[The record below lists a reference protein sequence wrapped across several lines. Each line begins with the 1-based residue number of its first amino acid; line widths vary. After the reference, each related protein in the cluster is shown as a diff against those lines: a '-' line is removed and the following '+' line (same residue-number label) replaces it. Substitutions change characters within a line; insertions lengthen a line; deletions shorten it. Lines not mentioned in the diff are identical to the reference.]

1 MKVLVQN
8 YATASTTEPL
18 YISESINSVP
28 GCECILWGRDD
39 VSAFDIFDIVK
50 PDIFITHTN
59 FLTNDIMKYLS
70 NNKKITSVFN
80 ITGAKQED
88 IDTIDSVLLTNK
100 VQCRLLFTNQPRK
113 LNTLIQR
120 KTKLISIMS
129 GADVFLRKQ
138 NTELPEYC
146 IDLGIITN
154 YLLPSEPKLSDNCS
168 TYHHLSAE
176 SELSDE
182 MDININALFMY
193 KLYSRYKRIVVTDD
207 ELSIPQFFFDSIL
220 YGNETYYMPKST
232 PQVKQMNEIIQG
244 FFSTNQS
251 LAIGA
256 EEDIYNHDVDF
267 SRIKKTL
274 LSKHTC
280 LSRVKRL
287 FSRLKCSEVET
298 EMERLIQEGV
308 NSESS

>member
-8 YATASTTEPL
+8 YATTSTTEPL

-28 GCECILWGRDD
+28 GCECVLWGRND

-59 FLTNDIMKYLS
+59 FLTSDIMKYLS
-70 NNKKITSVFN
+70 SNKKITSVFN
-80 ITGAKQED
+80 ITGAKQAD
-88 IDTIDSVLLTNK
+88 IDTIDSVMLENK
-100 VQCRLLFTNQPRK
+100 VQCNLLFTNQPRK
-113 LNTLIQR
+113 LNSLIQR
-120 KTKLISIMS
+120 KIKLISIMS
-129 GADVFLRKQ
+129 GADVFLQKQ
-138 NTELPEYC
+138 NTVLPEYRV
-146 IDLGIITN
+146 DLGIITN
-154 YLLPSEPKLSDNCS
+154 YSLPPESKLIDSCS
-168 TYHHLSAE
+168 TYHNLSGE
-176 SELSDE
+176 PDLSSEV
-182 MDININALFMY
+182 DINIDALFMHE
-193 KLYSRYKRIVVTDD
+193 LYSRYKRVVITDD
-207 ELSIPQFFFDSIL
+207 EMVIPQYFFDSIL
-220 YGNETYYMPKST
+220 YGNETYYMPKAAA
-232 PQVKQMNEIIQG
+232 QVKQMDEIIQG

-251 LAIGA
+251 LVIG
-256 EEDIYNHDVDF
+256 EEDVTSHSVDF

-308 NSESS
+308 NSENS